1 MESPVDRQRNSLP
14 RFCLNP
20 VNGIVNPAFWIAWE
34 SKNRQQAIGVR
45 FGEMLVF
52 V

>member
-1 MESPVDRQRNSLP
+1 MKLAYGVTCRQTKKFTPSILL
-14 RFCLNP
+14 LNP

-45 FGEMLVF
+45 VW
-52 V
+52 